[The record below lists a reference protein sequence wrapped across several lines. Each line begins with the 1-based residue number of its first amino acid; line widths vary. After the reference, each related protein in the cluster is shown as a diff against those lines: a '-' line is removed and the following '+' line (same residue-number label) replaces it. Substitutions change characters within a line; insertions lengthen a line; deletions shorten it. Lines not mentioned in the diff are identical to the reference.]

1 MAAERSPIAPRT
13 ALHSGR
19 RERACFRP
27 RFPWSP
33 GTQWPKIPLKA
44 DAAASEISKV
54 ATITRDTRVDLLH
67 YLIETQRLL
76 NAGSMESDRVMGV
89 VIERA
94 QAATNARGGA
104 VEVAEDNVMVSRVV
118 SGMTEAA
125 EGSRVDTEDSLS
137 GHCARMGMP
146 LICRDTETD
155 SRVDREACRQ
165 VGARSMLVVPIVHG
179 GQGIGV
185 LKVLS
190 DEPDHFSDTD
200 ADVLELMAGFIAS
213 SSSGSTLE
221 SEAHRALQ
229 DPLTGLPNRM
239 ILMDRLQQA
248 VYDARRYKR
257 LFGLFVIEPNGLDT
271 VNTAI
276 GRNASEAVLRAIST
290 GLSAT
295 VRSGDT
301 LARIEDDQ
309 FVILCV
315 NADRSVVEWR
325 IRNRVDTVLA
335 SVSKEIGLDGVELT
349 ASIGVVWGSGNDASA
364 ESLLTAASTAAY
376 RAKRQRPHTQ

>member
-1 MAAERSPIAPRT
+1 MRFPRT
-13 ALHSGR
+13 A
-19 RERACFRP
+19 
-27 RFPWSP
+27 
-33 GTQWPKIPLKA
+33 GTKSTNIPLKA
-44 DAAASEISKV
+44 DEAVSEITKV
-54 ATITRDTRVDLLH
+54 ATIARDTRHDLLH

-76 NAGSMESDRVMGV
+76 NAGSLENDRVMSV

-104 VEVAEDNVMVSRVV
+104 VEFAEDNVMVSRAV
-118 SGMTEAA
+118 SGMTDAA
-125 EGSRVDTEDSLS
+125 EGSRVEMENSLS
-137 GHCARMGMP
+137 GMCARMGMP

-155 SRVDREACRQ
+155 SRVDREACRL
-165 VGARSMLVVPIVHG
+165 VGARSMVVAPIVQG
-179 GQGIGV
+179 GQGVGV
-185 LKVLS
+185 LKVVS
-190 DEPDHFSDTD
+190 DEPEHFSDTD

-221 SEAHRALQ
+221 GEAHRALQ

-257 LFGLFVIEPNGLDT
+257 SFGLFVVEPSGIDA
-271 VNTAI
+271 VSTAL
-276 GRNASEAVLRAIST
+276 GRDASEAVLRAIST
-290 GLSAT
+290 GLSGT

-309 FVILCV
+309 FVILCI
-315 NADRSVVEWR
+315 NADRAVVEWR

-335 SVSKEIGLDGVELT
+335 SVTKEIGLDGVTLS
-349 ASIGVVWGSGNDASA
+349 ASIGVIWGSGSDASA

-376 RAKRQRPHTQ
+376 RAKRQRPQPE